1 MELTFSEEEY
11 DEKGKLVKCV
21 DLIPNGSKKPV
32 TAKNKEKYLNALAQY
47 RLGTKFDKE
56 IEAFKRGLHEIVP
69 EELLTSFDESE
80 LEILMC
86 GKSEFDVE
94 DLKRNCI
101 LLAGTKDKNGSH
113 IIPLLLFDWF
123 CISVSNMSDEER
135 ARLLQ
140 FTTGSSLLPHEGFK
154 GLNPKFKI
162 SISNL
167 SNRLPTAH
175 TCFNEIVLYDH
186 DKFESFE
193 RALRTAVCEGAE
205 GFAFI

>member
-32 TAKNKEKYLNALAQY
+32 TAENKKQYLNALAQY

-69 EELLTSFDESE
+69 EELLTSFDENE
-80 LEILMC
+80 FEIVAC

-94 DLKRNCI
+94 DLKQNCI
-101 LLAGTKDKNGSH
+101 QGTWTWNGSY
-113 IIPLLLFDWF
+113 LKLFNWF

-154 GLNPKFKI
+154 ALNPKFKI
-162 SISNL
+162 SIANE
-167 SNRLPTAH
+167 REKLPTAH
-175 TCFNEIVLYDH
+175 TCFNEIVLSDH

-205 GFAFI
+205 GFAFT